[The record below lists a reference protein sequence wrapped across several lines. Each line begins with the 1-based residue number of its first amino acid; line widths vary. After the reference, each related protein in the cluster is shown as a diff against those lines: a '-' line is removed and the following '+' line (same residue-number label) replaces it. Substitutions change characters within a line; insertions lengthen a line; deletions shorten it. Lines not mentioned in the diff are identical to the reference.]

1 MAFLDRFKKSNSGGL
16 GTGGGSSIISSR
28 ALAFFAAGILLSI
41 VAMLLLFNVANKDE
55 RDSKAYSSILN
66 EQKVLSQQIANHAL
80 EASLGNADAFVKL
93 KRVRARF
100 LRLLDQLKNGNP
112 EINLP
117 PLSEE
122 DLSEPLGKVEKSW
135 QAVDENVRVIL
146 DARESIET
154 VRDYVQVVNESLP
167 ELLVL
172 SDDVVKILI
181 RNKAPRKDIALASR
195 QLALIQSV
203 QNSLNQITT
212 GGEQVM
218 AAADQFGRETALIER
233 ILIAMLEGSKELGIS
248 QFTGEEL
255 VDKLLQLADLFSVV
269 KKNVNHI
276 LENSPQL
283 FEVREAAD
291 QVQRAT
297 PKLLED
303 IGSLEADLAE
313 YDSHIRFYIWGAYA
327 AAVLAI
333 LLLLWLGYKLIQ
345 GTRRQ
350 FEESQARNEANQR
363 AILRLLDEMTS
374 LADGDLSTHATVTE
388 DITGAI
394 ADSVNYSID
403 ALRDLVST
411 INQTAEQ
418 VSGAVNRTQAT
429 TRDLAQT
436 SEQQAREI
444 AEASSAITGISEGM
458 NQVSRNANDS
468 ADVARNSVSIA
479 HRGGETVRKTIQG
492 MEAIREQIQ
501 ETSKRIK
508 RLGESSQEIGDIVS
522 LITEISDQTNIL
534 ALNAAIQASMA
545 GEAGRGFAVVA
556 DEVQRLAERTGDATK
571 QIEALVKTIQADT
584 NEAISSMEQSTA
596 HVVEGANLAED
607 AGSALEK
614 IETVST
620 NLAQRI
626 LQISKATQ
634 KHASESV
641 AITETMGSIEQIS
654 LKTSRKAAEASESI
668 GELTDLV
675 KALRLSVAG
684 FKLPADELTEST
696 VMHQPEES
704 EAVSDEMDIE
714 IEAGQA

>member
-1 MAFLDRFKKSNSGGL
+1 MAFLDGLKSGFSGGR
-16 GTGGGSSIISSR
+16 GKTGAQSIISPR
-28 ALAFFAAGILLSI
+28 ALVLFALGILLSI
-41 VAMLLLFNVANKDE
+41 VAIAGLFYIADKLE
-55 RDSKAYSSILN
+55 SYSKTYASLVN
-66 EQKVLSQQIANHAL
+66 EQKVLSQQVANQSL
-80 EASLGNADAFVKL
+80 EASLGVADAFVQL

-100 LRLLDQLKNGNP
+100 ISHLNKLQNGDA
-112 EINLP
+112 ETGLP
-117 PLSEE
+117 PIPEALRPSLQQE
-122 DLSEPLGKVEKSW
+122 EKSW
-135 QAVDENVRVIL
+135 KAVDENVRVIL

-154 VRDYVQVVNESLP
+154 VRDYVQVINESLP

-181 RNKAPRKDIALASR
+181 KNKAPRKDIALASR

-203 QNSLNQITT
+203 QNSLNQITS

-233 ILIAMLEGSKELGIS
+233 ILIAMLEGSKEMGIS
-248 QFTGEEL
+248 QFTGDEL

-276 LENSPQL
+276 LENSPVL
-283 FEVREAAD
+283 FEVRDAAD
-291 QVQRAT
+291 QVQSLT
-297 PKLLED
+297 PKLQED
-303 IGSLEADLAE
+303 ISALEQDLEQIDTKAR
-313 YDSHIRFYIWGAYA
+313 YYVWAAYA
-327 AAVLAI
+327 AALLAI
-333 LLLLWLGYKLIQ
+333 LLLMALGVQLIR
-345 GTRRQ
+345 GTRRL
-350 FEESQARNEANQR
+350 FEDSMKQNESNQR
-363 AILRLLDEMTS
+363 AILRLLDEMTN

-418 VSGAVNRTQAT
+418 VSGAVNKTQAT
-429 TRDLAQT
+429 TRELAQS
-436 SEQQAREI
+436 SELQATEI
-444 AEASSAITGISEGM
+444 AEASEAITGISEGM
-458 NQVSRNANDS
+458 SKVSENASDS
-468 ADVARNSVSIA
+468 ADVARNSVNIA
-479 HRGGETVRKTIQG
+479 HKGGETVRKTIQG

-584 NEAISSMEQSTA
+584 NEAIASMEQSTS

-668 GELTDLV
+668 GELTHLV
-675 KALRLSVAG
+675 KALRRSVAG
-684 FKLPADELTEST
+684 FKLPGDELAEST
-696 VMHQPEES
+696 VMHTA
-704 EAVSDEMDIE
+704 EAVNDEMEIE
-714 IEAGQA
+714 IEAEQA

>member
-1 MAFLDRFKKSNSGGL
+1 MAFFENLKSGFSGGA
-16 GTGGGSSIISSR
+16 GKSGAQAIISTR
-28 ALAFFAAGILLSI
+28 ALSFYALGILLSI
-41 VAMLLLFNVANKDE
+41 VAMALLFNHATE
-55 RDSKAYSSILN
+55 RERNAKTYSSILS
-66 EQKVLSQQIANHAL
+66 EEKVLSQQVANHSL

-100 LRLLDQLKNGNP
+100 NSQLQQLKSGNP
-112 EINLP
+112 ETDLP
-117 PLSEE
+117 PLP
-122 DLSEPLGKVEKSW
+122 DNLQVPLGQVENSW
-135 QAVDENVRVIL
+135 SAIDENVRMIL

-154 VRDYVQVVNESLP
+154 VRDYVQIVNESLP

-181 RNKAPRKDIALASR
+181 KNKAPRKDIALASR

-203 QNSLNQITT
+203 QNSLNQITS

-248 QFTGEEL
+248 QFTGDEL

-291 QVQRAT
+291 LVQELT
-297 PKLLED
+297 PKLQED
-303 IGSLEADLAE
+303 ISSLELDLSELEIQAQ
-313 YDSHIRFYIWGAYA
+313 YYVWAGYA
-327 AAVLAI
+327 AALFAI
-333 LLLLWLGYKLIQ
+333 LLLIALGIRLIR
-345 GTRRQ
+345 GTRQQ
-350 FEESQARNEANQR
+350 FEESQKRNEANQR

-418 VSGAVNRTQAT
+418 VSGAVTRTQAT
-429 TRDLAQT
+429 TRDLAEA
-436 SEQQAREI
+436 SEHQAQEI
-444 AEASSAITGISEGM
+444 AEASEAITGISEGM
-458 NQVSRNANDS
+458 SKVSENASDS
-468 ADVARNSVSIA
+468 ADVARNSVNIA
-479 HRGGETVRKTIQG
+479 HKGGETVRKTIQG

-626 LQISKATQ
+626 LQISNATQ
-634 KHASESV
+634 KHARESV
-641 AITETMGSIEQIS
+641 AITETMSGIEQIS

-675 KALRLSVAG
+675 KALRRSVAG
-684 FKLPADELTEST
+684 FKLPADQLAEST
-696 VMHQPEES
+696 VMHQAEEI
-704 EAVSDEMDIE
+704 EAINDEMDIE

>member
-1 MAFLDRFKKSNSGGL
+1 MAFFDNLKSGLSGGK
-16 GTGGGSSIISSR
+16 GRSAAQSIISTRS
-28 ALAFFAAGILLSI
+28 LAFFAVGILAAI
-41 VAMLLLFNVANKDE
+41 VAMLYLFNDARFHERNIKTYANL
-55 RDSKAYSSILN
+55 LN
-66 EQKVLSQQIANHAL
+66 EQKLLSQQIANHSL
-80 EASLGNADAFVKL
+80 EASLGSADAFVKL

-100 LRLLDQLKNGNP
+100 INLMGQLRSGNA
-112 EINLP
+112 EAELP
-117 PLSEE
+117 PLPDELKTAL
-122 DLSEPLGKVEKSW
+122 DKADNSW
-135 QAVDENVRVIL
+135 KLVDENVRVIL

-154 VRDYVQVVNESLP
+154 VRDYVQVINESLP

-172 SDDVVKILI
+172 SDDVVKILVK
-181 RNKAPRKDIALASR
+181 NKAPRKDIALASR

-233 ILIAMLEGSKELGIS
+233 ILIAMLEGSKELGIQ
-248 QFTGEEL
+248 QFTGDEL

-283 FEVREAAD
+283 FEVRDAAN
-291 QVQRAT
+291 QVQELT
-297 PKLLED
+297 PGLQEDLANLELD
-303 IGSLEADLAE
+303 VADLE
-313 YDSHIRFYIWGAYA
+313 GQIQYYIWGAYA
-327 AAVLAI
+327 AALLAI
-333 LLLLWLGYKLIQ
+333 LLLIALGVRLLRGIRQ
-345 GTRRQ
+345 Q
-350 FEESQARNEANQR
+350 FEESQTRNEANQR

-418 VSGAVNRTQAT
+418 VSGAVTRTQAT
-429 TRDLAQT
+429 TRDLAEA
-436 SEQQAREI
+436 SEHQAVEI
-444 AEASSAITGISEGM
+444 AEASEAITGISEGM
-458 NQVSRNANDS
+458 SKVSENASDS
-468 ADVARNSVSIA
+468 ADVARNSVNIA
-479 HRGGETVRKTIQG
+479 HKGGETVRKTIQG

-626 LQISKATQ
+626 LQISNATQ
-634 KHASESV
+634 KHARESV
-641 AITETMGSIEQIS
+641 AITETMSGIEQIS

-675 KALRLSVAG
+675 KALRRSVAG
-684 FKLPADELTEST
+684 FKLPEDQLAEST
-696 VMHQPEES
+696 VMHEAEEI
-704 EAVSDEMDIE
+704 EAIDDEMEIE
-714 IEAGQA
+714 IEADRA

>member
-1 MAFLDRFKKSNSGGL
+1 MAFLDGLKPRFSGGRRKA
-16 GTGGGSSIISSR
+16 GAQSIISSQMVG
-28 ALAFFAAGILLSI
+28 LYAFGILLSI
-41 VAMLLLFNVANKDE
+41 VAMAWLFNHASEHELN
-55 RDSKAYSSILN
+55 SKAYASLLN
-66 EQKVLSQQIANHAL
+66 EQKVLSQQINNYSL
-80 EASLGNADAFVKL
+80 EASLGDADAFVKL

-100 LRLLDQLKNGNP
+100 IGHLDKLKKGDAATD
-112 EINLP
+112 LP
-117 PLSEE
+117 PLPDELRPS
-122 DLSEPLGKVEKSW
+122 LQPVEKSW
-135 QAVDENVRVIL
+135 SAVDENTRVIL

-154 VRDYVQVVNESLP
+154 VRDYVQAINESLP

-181 RNKAPRKDIALASR
+181 KNKAPRKNIALASR
-195 QLALIQSV
+195 QLALIQGV
-203 QNSLNQITT
+203 QNSLNQIAS

-233 ILIAMLEGSKELGIS
+233 ILIAMLEGSKEMGIS
-248 QFTGEEL
+248 QFTGDEL

-269 KKNVNHI
+269 KKNVNNI
-276 LENSPQL
+276 LENSPVL
-283 FEVREAAD
+283 FEVRDAAD
-291 QVQRAT
+291 QVQALT
-297 PKLLED
+297 PKLQED
-303 IGSLEADLAE
+303 LSRLAQDLSQIDIKAN
-313 YDSHIRFYIWGAYA
+313 YYIRAAYA
-327 AAVLAI
+327 AALVAI
-333 LLLLWLGYKLIQ
+333 LLLMALGLRLIR

-350 FEESQARNEANQR
+350 FEEAEKQNENNQR
-363 AILRLLDEMTS
+363 AILRLLDEMTN
-374 LADGDLSTHATVTE
+374 LADGDLSTHTTVTE

-403 ALRDLVST
+403 ALRDLVGT

-418 VSGAVNRTQAT
+418 VSDAVNKTQAT
-429 TRDLAQT
+429 TRELAQS
-436 SEQQAREI
+436 SELQAREI
-444 AEASSAITGISEGM
+444 AEASEAITGISEGM
-458 NQVSRNANDS
+458 SKVSENANTS
-468 ADVARNSVSIA
+468 ANVARNSVNIA
-479 HRGGETVRKTIQG
+479 HKGGETVRKTIQG

-584 NEAISSMEQSTA
+584 NEAIASMEESTS

-626 LQISKATQ
+626 LLISKATQ
-634 KHASESV
+634 KHASDSV
-641 AITETMGSIEQIS
+641 AITGTMSAIEQIS
-654 LKTSRKAAEASESI
+654 LKTSRKAVETSESI
-668 GELTDLV
+668 GELTHLV
-675 KALRLSVAG
+675 KALRRSVAG
-684 FKLPADELTEST
+684 FKLPGEESADNRN
-696 VMHQPEES
+696 MQPEAEPG
-704 EAVSDEMDIE
+704 EME
-714 IEAGQA
+714 IIAEQV